1 MAFVVA
7 VQQVSGASR
16 IIRAWTGGLLH
27 QQHLL
32 SSSLYET
39 LARDLSDVFLMAP
52 GEDRK
57 G

>member
-16 IIRAWTGGLLH
+16 IIRTWTGGLLH